1 MKALAVRVRA
11 TGAPYASVG
20 RGVGRLGLNDK
31 DEICTFRINWRLL
44 SIRDPTDDDCAT
56 YKK

>member
-11 TGAPYASVG
+11 SGTPYASVG
-20 RGVGRLGLNDK
+20 RGVGRLGLNEK
-31 DEICTFRINWRLL
+31 DEITSFRVNWRLL
-44 SIRDPTDDDCAT
+44 SIRDPTDDDSST